1 MTIYDELLS
10 LLIQHDNYIITTHVN
25 PDADAIG
32 SVLVMHRI
40 LKHIE
45 KKSRIINYS
54 ATPHYLEF
62 LDTGNEIEKYRA
74 AIHDEAII
82 NAGAIITLDFNRPGR
97 LSKMSAAFDKSTAV
111 KICIDH
117 HQDPSD
123 VYNYVFDDTGWCA
136 TGHFLFNFIKQTRVV
151 PLEYQYAEPL
161 YAAIMTDTGS
171 FRFERVTPE
180 IHRIAAELL
189 EAGVVPN
196 YVHGKIYDQNSIGKL
211 HLLGQAMETMQL
223 LGENDG
229 LGVIVIRQNQFIESG
244 TKEDDTEGFI
254 NMMMS
259 ISSVKIGMKFLELK
273 EGFKVS
279 LRSKGSIPV
288 HLLAGMY
295 GGGGHRNASG
305 IRVANNTL
313 DEKYDEMIQTA
324 LTFLK
329 EHENES
335 EI

>member
-1 MTIYDELLS
+1 MSIYNELLQ
-10 LLIQHDNYIITTHVN
+10 LLQQHDNYILTTHVN

-32 SVLVMHRI
+32 SVLTMHRI
-40 LKHIE
+40 LVRMGKQ
-45 KKSRIINYS
+45 SRIINYS
-54 ATPHYLEF
+54 ATPHFIAF
-62 LDTGNEIEKYRA
+62 LDSDSVIEQYNEA
-74 AIHDEAII
+74 VHWDPVV

-97 LSKMSAAFDKSTAV
+97 ISKMSAAFDASKAV

-123 VYNYVFDDTGWCA
+123 VYQHLFINTEWCA
-136 TGHFLFNFIKQTRVV
+136 TGHFLFDFIKHTGVV
-151 PLEYQYAEPL
+151 PLSRDLAEPL

-171 FRFERVTPE
+171 FRFERVTPA

-196 YVHGKIYDQNSIGKL
+196 EIHSMIYDQNSIGKL
-211 HLLGQAMETMQL
+211 KLLGEAMQSIQL
-223 LGENDG
+223 LGKNKQ
-229 LGVIVIRQNQFIESG
+229 LGVMILTQKQFAEHD

-259 ISSVKIGMKFLELK
+259 VSSIQVGMKFLELK

-279 LRSKGSIPV
+279 LRSKGTLPV
-288 HLLAGMY
+288 HLLAGKF

-305 IRVANNTL
+305 IRILNFTI
-313 DEKYDEMIQTA
+313 EQKCDEMVQAA
-324 LTFLK
+324 LEFLQ
-329 EHENES
+329 EYTNE
-335 EI
+335 